1 MSINILF
8 ILKQL
13 LIGFLYWIFTS
24 VFFNLATDSNNIFF
38 ILFLCSLFLGAS
50 ILFHKKRDANETKKE
65 IIIGDCII
73 VITFIFLSYIFGN
86 AMDYL
91 LFILRK

>member
-1 MSINILF
+1 MKF

-13 LIGFLYWIFTS
+13 FIGFLYWIFTA
-24 VFFNLATDSNNIFF
+24 VFFNLATDSNNMLF
-38 ILFLCSLFLGAS
+38 IVFLCFLFLGTS
-50 ILFHKKRDANETKKE
+50 ILFHKKRDANTSKKN

-91 LFILRK
+91 FLILNR